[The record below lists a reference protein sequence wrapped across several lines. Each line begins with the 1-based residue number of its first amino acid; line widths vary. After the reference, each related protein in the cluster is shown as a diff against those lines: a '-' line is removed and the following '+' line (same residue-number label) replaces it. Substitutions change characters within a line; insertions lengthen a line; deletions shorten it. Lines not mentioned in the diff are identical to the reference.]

1 MKITIDNFEQHIP
14 SIIVNRGKRYFLNE
28 QVISA
33 KFKEETNTLYS
44 IVQGSFDYFVEV
56 SFDKGAIVDFSCTC
70 PYANTT
76 QICKHIVASFF
87 HVKSNKLLFEDVHG
101 RKSNLKSD
109 NEIKNDLIQATLEF
123 HQEPRFD
130 NDLRYF
136 QQNFSV
142 LSLKNILRS
151 YKLEDIYPVFIS
163 LEDKIPNENLK
174 DYIEIYNDTYNLGR
188 NNIPEILKKLQ
199 TSSDSLTK
207 KYFYYSLIKNHIP
220 LNDLDYYNNEF
231 IKYLIITFEDSNKF
245 IKLFRISNMDCFD
258 KIKKYIETNHQESKV
273 IKFFLN
279 AIDLPTIER
288 FLLLETLVDVETIRL
303 FIKHPSFVNIPLDL
317 ALYLNEKYD
326 RSLNVETLK
335 LSYNQIVDNIE
346 LFKNNLTDVMITYLE
361 NVITSRSS
369 NIALKK
375 IDALK
380 LLRLFDENYNYST
393 IDHVENLAII
403 HNLVDVDRLFKIKN
417 EGLPQ
422 FYKNNYHFNEFYKNF
437 EYTNYQYII
446 RPNLFSTSE
455 NIVVFNSNDDYILT
469 IVANLNYEEL
479 SYKNDYHYS
488 IKPED
493 VINELLYRDISR
505 ETSNAFDEFYAK
517 EEVQRKIRNETM
529 IKTKSKNLVFELSSL
544 LMNQPEVIL
553 ENKVTAQPIISFD
566 DHFNKNDK
574 ILRTNENITVGL
586 KVGNDQLYFVKN
598 ISNFFNYI
606 NEQTFQQYGKRLA
619 FDHNIKSFTSN
630 SQKIIDVL
638 EKNQGY
644 DYYKNNLGV
653 NLSPRRFKELFTYL
667 LGKQIVLYNLTPKE
681 DYEQYDVLND
691 PYKVLVKVSED
702 SFDVNLI
709 NDLNKYQ
716 VKLLKTPYLDLI
728 INVNSKTIGVV
739 NYSSNKIRTLVDFL
753 LDNKEFDT
761 SYVIDDLIKTVI
773 PLIKQEVKLDS
784 SLEGKIEEFAF
795 KADSYFDYDETIDAI
810 KVESNFFEGDKP
822 LAKEELEQHK
832 IYLTNYRN
840 VLKGFNFNEYNL
852 ITKQEHIVNFLNA
865 DLTPIKEI
873 GNIFVS
879 DVLTNMKIK
888 KLSQVSVNVSLEQNI
903 LKTHIESVDLSNQDL
918 SKVLEAYKQG
928 KKYIKLN
935 DNVILTDDEAIK
947 ELALFME
954 LNELDFKDIQDG
966 YEKPIYE
973 VFKFEGNDSLE
984 LNIEDKLIDVISS
997 IINYKDLEVTEDVKL
1012 YDVLKPYQQEG
1023 YKWLKTLSNHQLGGI
1038 LADDMGLGKTLQMI
1052 TFLENE
1058 EFDLS
1063 IVICPKSLI
1072 YNWANEM
1079 IKFNASF
1086 KHLVYSGLKD
1096 ERIVLMDKIVNSK
1109 EKTLII
1115 TSYDTLRNDIEE
1127 FKALQFDTVI
1137 LDEAQNIKTVN
1148 ALRTKAVKEL
1158 NANKRFVLTGTPIE
1172 NSVYDLWSI
1181 FDFILPGY
1189 LYEYNKFTKIGSKV
1203 HEDDV
1208 DTLDFLIKKIQPFI
1222 LRRIKK
1228 DVLKQL
1234 PEKQE
1239 EVLYA
1244 TFDGKNRD
1252 VYDAYLKDVQNKL
1265 VDGPIGGVE
1274 ILKDLMRLR
1283 QLCISPKLVYDNYED
1298 EQLKIEVA
1306 KDLIN
1311 EAISSG
1317 HKVLVFSSFVQALEL
1332 VKENYKDEESYILT
1346 GKTPAE
1352 ERIAMSNEFNKE
1364 EATQKVFFISL
1375 KAGGTGLNLVGADIV
1390 IHLDPWWN
1398 VAAENQASDRAHRIG
1413 QQNVV
1418 TVYKIV
1424 MKDSIEERIIEL
1436 QNKKRDLFDKMIDH
1450 DQEISKMTLD
1460 DYKFILS

>member
-1 MKITIDNFEQHIP
+1 MKVTIDNFENQLP
-14 SIIVNRGKRYFLNE
+14 TTIVNRGKKYFLNE
-28 QVISA
+28 QVISL
-33 KFKEETNTLYS
+33 KFNEKSNILES

-56 SFDKGAIVDFSCTC
+56 IFDKGTIIDFSCTC
-70 PYANTT
+70 PYANST
-76 QICKHIVASFF
+76 QMCKHIAASLYD
-87 HVKSNKLLFEDVHG
+87 VRSNKIIYDDVRG
-101 RKSNLKSD
+101 LKNNFKSD
-109 NEIKNDLIQATLEF
+109 YEVLNELIKATIDF

-130 NDLRYF
+130 EQLKSF
-136 QQNFSV
+136 EQNFSIH
-142 LSLKNILRS
+142 SLKNILRS
-151 YKLEDIYPVFIS
+151 YRLEDIYPVFQA
-163 LEDKIPNENLK
+163 LEGKIPNEYLK
-174 DYIEIYNDTYNLGR
+174 EYIEIYNDSYNLGKS
-188 NNIPEILKKLQ
+188 NMPELLKKLQ
-199 TSSDSLTK
+199 TSSESLTK
-207 KYFYYSLIKNHIP
+207 KYFYHSVIKSQAD
-220 LNDLDYYNNEF
+220 LNDLHYYNNEF
-231 IKYLIITFEDSNKF
+231 IKYLIITFEESNKF
-245 IKLFRISNMDCFD
+245 LKLFKISNMDCFE
-258 KIKKYIETNHQESKV
+258 KIKKYIETNPQQSKV
-273 IKFFLN
+273 IRFFLN

-288 FLLLETLVDVETIRL
+288 FLLLETLVDEETIRL
-303 FIKHPSFVNIPLDL
+303 FIQHPSFTNIPLDL

-326 RSLNVETLK
+326 RNLNVETLK
-335 LSYNQIVDNIE
+335 LSYNQIVDNID
-346 LFKNNLTDVMITYLE
+346 LFKTNLISVMITYLE

-375 IDALK
+375 LDALK
-380 LLRLFDENYNYST
+380 LLSLFDENYNYSRVE
-393 IDHVENLAII
+393 HVENLAII
-403 HNLVDVDRLFKIKN
+403 HGFISVDRLFTIKN

-422 FYKNNYHFNEFYKNF
+422 FYKNKYHYDEFYKNIDN
-437 EYTNYQYII
+437 TNYQFVI
-446 RPNLFSTSE
+446 RPNLFSTGE
-455 NIVVFNSNDDYILT
+455 NIIVFNNNDDYILT

-488 IKPED
+488 IDPED
-493 VINELLYRDISR
+493 VINDLLHADISR
-505 ETSNAFDEFYAK
+505 ETSNSFDEFYAK
-517 EEVQRKIRNETM
+517 EEVERKVRNQAM

-544 LMNQPEVIL
+544 LMNQTEVIL

-566 DHFNKNDK
+566 SHFSKSDK
-574 ILRTNENITVGL
+574 ILRTAENITVGL

-606 NEQTFQQYGKRLA
+606 TEQTFQQYGKRLA
-619 FDHNIKSFTSN
+619 FDHNIKSFTN
-630 SQKIIDVL
+630 KSQKIIDVL
-638 EKNQGY
+638 EKNQGF

-653 NLSPRRFKELFTYL
+653 NLSPRRFNELFTYL
-667 LGKQIVLYNLTPKE
+667 LGEQIILYNLTPE
-681 DYEQYDVLND
+681 DDYEQYDVLKD
-691 PYKVLVKVSED
+691 PYLVTVKVSED

-753 LDNKEFDT
+753 LDNKDFDS

-773 PLIKQEVKLDS
+773 PLIKKEVKLDS
-784 SLEGKIEEFAF
+784 NLEDRIEEFAF
-795 KADSYFDYDETIDAI
+795 KADSYFDYDESLDAI
-810 KVESNFFEGDKP
+810 KVESNFFEGNKP
-822 LAKEELEQHK
+822 LTKEELEQHQ
-832 IYLTNYRN
+832 IYLKNYRN
-840 VLKGFNFNEYNL
+840 VLKSFNFNDDNL

-865 DLTPIKEI
+865 DLNPIKEI

-879 DVLTNMKIK
+879 EVLTNMKIK

-903 LKTHIESVDLSNQDL
+903 LKTHIESVDLSNEDL

-928 KKYIKLN
+928 KKYIKLD
-935 DNVILTDDEAIK
+935 DNVILTDDESIR

-954 LNELDFKDIQDG
+954 LNELDFKDIEQG

-984 LNIEDKLIDVISS
+984 LNIEDQLIDVISS
-997 IINYKDLEVTEDVKL
+997 IINYKDLEVNDDVNL

-1079 IKFNASF
+1079 VKFNASF
-1086 KHLVYSGLKD
+1086 KHLVYSGLKE
-1096 ERIVLMDKIVNSK
+1096 ERLVLMDEIVNSN

-1127 FKALQFDTVI
+1127 FKALDFDTVI

-1189 LYEYNKFTKIGSKV
+1189 LYDYNKFTKIGSKV

-1244 TFDGKNRD
+1244 TFDGKNRN

-1352 ERIAMSNEFNKE
+1352 ERIAMSNEFNRE
-1364 EATQKVFFISL
+1364 ESSQKVFFISL
-1375 KAGGTGLNLVGADIV
+1375 KAGGTGLNLIGADIV

-1413 QQNVV
+1413 QENVV

-1436 QNKKRDLFDKMIDH
+1436 QNKKLDLFDKMIDH